1 MLSRLFRFILSF
13 YTVMSPF
20 RALLRVF
27 CDAVSNQTTES
38 QMIGKMMNYE
48 LKRISNELAMD

>member
-1 MLSRLFRFILSF
+1 MLSA
-13 YTVMSPF
+13 T
-20 RALLRVF
+20 
-27 CDAVSNQTTES
+27 QTTES